1 MTSHWKNRFACMAM
15 ALALST
21 GAAHAQ
27 AAQASSQDKDFLKD
41 TAEDSN
47 YEIKTAQLALKKSP
61 SADVK
66 TYARMLI
73 QDHTQ
78 LNHQVTVADKAA
90 GVEPVSAGSMSVSDR
105 AEYTK
110 LELLSGKTF
119 DESYIKTLAKGNEEA
134 VNKTKAEASGSGIPA
149 VKQLAAK
156 RAALDTKHTDKA
168 KQLAQAHGVQTN

>member
-1 MTSHWKNRFACMAM
+1 MTSHWKNGFAALAMAM
-15 ALALST
+15 ALST
-21 GAAHAQ
+21 GMTHAQ
-27 AAQASSQDKDFLKD
+27 TAQASSQDKDFLKD

-66 TYARMLI
+66 LYAQMLI
-73 QDHTQ
+73 RDHTQ
-78 LNHQVTVADKAA
+78 LNRQVALADKAA
-90 GVEPVSAGSMSVSDR
+90 SVEPVSAGDMSISDR

-119 DESYIKTLAKGNEEA
+119 DESYIKTLARGNEEA
-134 VNKTKAEASGSGIPA
+134 VNKTKAEATGSGIPA
-149 VKQLAAK
+149 VKQLALK

-168 KQLAQAHGVQTN
+168 RQLAQKHGVQTN